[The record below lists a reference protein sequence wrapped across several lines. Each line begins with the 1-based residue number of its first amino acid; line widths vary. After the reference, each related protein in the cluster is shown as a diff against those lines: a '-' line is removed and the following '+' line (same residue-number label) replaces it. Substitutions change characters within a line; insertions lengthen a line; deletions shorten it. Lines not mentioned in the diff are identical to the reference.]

1 MKWRRDQE
9 MTDRLSVTI
18 LWVGTATDAARPA
31 SDGDTKTGPRSRPVE
46 ATAESVELGALP
58 AAVTIA
64 MARGGVVA
72 AVADH
77 SIAEQALSLGVDE
90 TMLHGASSREIERA
104 CENARLRAA
113 ARAERDG
120 RLADELSRADGE
132 ALEILGAAVAHELK
146 TPLAVAS
153 LNSDIL
159 CELLGPVTDVADRA
173 SAWAAAGVEIS
184 PEARQSLAALRA
196 TAPPTSEINASAQ
209 DLSTALRRAT
219 QVVRRMSALTSDE
232 PMQSCDLAEVLSKVE
247 SIMRG
252 LLERSAEFVV
262 NLPGAPCLVAFPR
275 WQLMQTMA
283 ALLANA
289 HDATSTKARDQ
300 GVISRIEMTLTLQG
314 AVALVEVND
323 TGVGMSPDVRARAL
337 HPFFTTRRPGALGLG
352 LTIAAGRVRRAGG
365 ELMVESEL
373 GEGTRVRIFLPMS
386 AGGAAPAPENGDWD
400 QN

>member
-1 MKWRRDQE
+1 
-9 MTDRLSVTI
+9 MTERLPVTI
-18 LWVGTATDAARPA
+18 LWVGTGTDTARPA
-31 SDGDTKTGPRSRPVE
+31 FDGDVF
-46 ATAESVELGALP
+46 AETVELGALP

-64 MARGGVVA
+64 MAHGGVVA
-72 AVADH
+72 AVPDA

-90 TMLHGASSREIERA
+90 TMMHGAAPREIERA
-104 CENARLRAA
+104 CDNARLRAS
-113 ARAERDG
+113 ARAQRDG

-159 CELLGPVTDVADRA
+159 RELIAPVTEVADRA
-173 SAWAAAGVEIS
+173 AEWAASGIEVT
-184 PEARQSLAALRA
+184 PQARATLAAIRA
-196 TAPPTSEINASAQ
+196 TAPPTCEINASAQ
-209 DLSTALRRAT
+209 DLCTALRRAT

-262 NLPGAPCLVAFPR
+262 TLPSEPCLVAFPR

-289 HDATSTKARDQ
+289 HDATSTRAREQ
-300 GVISRIEMTLTLQG
+300 GIACRIELTLTLQS

-365 ELMVESEL
+365 ELLLESAL
-373 GEGTRVRIFLPMS
+373 GEGTRVRLFLPKS
-386 AGGAAPAPENGDWD
+386 ATGSSRPPDGGDWD